1 MSLLHY
7 VKESEYNVPMNKQ
20 SKMIIS
26 CILIAVGL
34 ICITV
39 YLRFA
44 LGGRIGSFVSA
55 SGSVSEA
62 EEQEGPDMAVD
73 LDGGND
79 TMPDKIWPES
89 EEKRHPGSPLPELT
103 ENPYAEYF
111 LQNEDM
117 VAWLQIEDMIIDYP
131 VMWTP
136 EDEEYY
142 LSRDF
147 NGRSSSNGCL
157 LLDTDSSLDP
167 LTTNLI
173 IHGHNMRS
181 GAMFGNLSDYKDPEF
196 EKEHDTI
203 RLYTENGIR
212 TYEVL
217 AVFYS
222 QVYYKSDDVFK
233 YYAFFQADTRE
244 AFDDFYDNIME
255 LSIYDT
261 GVTAEFGDHF
271 LTLST
276 CAYHVDYGRFVVVAK
291 EISYEECYLPL
302 EEN

>member
-1 MSLLHY
+1 
-7 VKESEYNVPMNKQ
+7 MNKQ
-20 SKMIIS
+20 SKIIIS
-26 CILIAVGL
+26 YILIAAGL

-39 YLRFA
+39 YLWFA
-44 LGGRIGSFVSA
+44 LGGK
-55 SGSVSEA
+55 SGNAVFAYGLVSETEPGQGTELSA
-62 EEQEGPDMAVD
+62 ESDVEK
-73 LDGGND
+73 D
-79 TMPDKIWPES
+79 TMPDTIWAEN
-89 EEKRHPGSPLPELT
+89 EEKRHHGSPSPELT
-103 ENPYAEYF
+103 ENPYAEFF

-117 VAWLQIEDMIIDYP
+117 VAWLQIDGMNVDYP

-142 LSRDF
+142 LTRDF
-147 NGRSSSNGCL
+147 NGRTDSNGCL
-157 LLDTDSSLDP
+157 LLDTDSALKP

-181 GAMFGNLSDYKDPEF
+181 GTMFGELSDYKDPEF
-196 EKEHDTI
+196 EKEHSVI

-222 QVYYKSDDVFK
+222 QVYYRSDDVFK

-244 AFDDFYDNIME
+244 EFDDFYTNIME

-261 GVTAEFGDHF
+261 GVTAGFGDHF

-291 EISYEECYLPL
+291 EVSYDACYLTMK
-302 EEN
+302 ERRKK

>member
-1 MSLLHY
+1 
-7 VKESEYNVPMNKQ
+7 MNKQ
-20 SKMIIS
+20 SKIIIS
-26 CILIAVGL
+26 YILIAAGL

-39 YLRFA
+39 YLWFA
-44 LGGRIGSFVSA
+44 LGGRIGSVVFA
-55 SGSVSEA
+55 SGSVSDA
-62 EEQEGPDMAVD
+62 EEQEGPDIAVN
-73 LDGGND
+73 LDGEKD
-79 TMPDKIWPES
+79 TMPDTIWTEN
-89 EEKRHPGSPLPELT
+89 EEKRHPASPSPELT

-117 VAWLQIEDMIIDYP
+117 IAWLQIDGMKIDYP

-147 NGRSSSNGCL
+147 SGRSSSNGCL

-181 GAMFGNLSDYKDPEF
+181 GAMFGDLSEYKDSEF

-222 QVYYKSDDVFK
+222 QVYYQSDDVFK
-233 YYAFFQADTRE
+233 YYTFFQADTRAE
-244 AFDDFYDNIME
+244 FDDFYNNIKE

-261 GVTAEFGDHF
+261 GVTAEFRDHF

-291 EISYEECYLPL
+291 ETSYEECYLPI
-302 EEN
+302 EGR

>member
-1 MSLLHY
+1 
-7 VKESEYNVPMNKQ
+7 MNKQ
-20 SKMIIS
+20 SKIIIS
-26 CILIAVGL
+26 YILIAAGL

-39 YLRFA
+39 YLWFA
-44 LGGRIGSFVSA
+44 LGGRSGNTVFVYGLVSGTEPGQGTELSA
-55 SGSVSEA
+55 ESDVEK
-62 EEQEGPDMAVD
+62 
-73 LDGGND
+73 D
-79 TMPDKIWPES
+79 TMPDTIWTEN
-89 EEKRHPGSPLPELT
+89 EEKRHPASPSPELT

-117 VAWLQIEDMIIDYP
+117 IAWLQIDGMKIDYP

-147 NGRSSSNGCL
+147 SGRSSSNGCL

-181 GAMFGNLSDYKDPEF
+181 GAMFGDLSDYKDSEF

-222 QVYYKSDDVFK
+222 QVYYQSDDVFK
-233 YYAFFQADTRE
+233 YYAFFQANTRAE
-244 AFDDFYDNIME
+244 FDDFYNNIKE

-291 EISYEECYLPL
+291 ETSYEECYLPI
-302 EEN
+302 EGR